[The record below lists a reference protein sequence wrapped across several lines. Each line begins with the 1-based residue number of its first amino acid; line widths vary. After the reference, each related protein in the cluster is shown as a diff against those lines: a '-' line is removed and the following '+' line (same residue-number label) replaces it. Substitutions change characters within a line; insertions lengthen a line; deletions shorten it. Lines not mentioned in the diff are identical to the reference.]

1 MPLKPS
7 RYFHVQEDQV
17 QHLLFCDNSDTED
30 ALPLDEE
37 DLEFLENDVDAIE
50 QAADG
55 VTETEAI
62 EVVIDPPSASSDPLQ
77 SQNFAECSN
86 SSSSVSSLIRDVKFS
101 WNKEKPSNSIKSGT
115 SLQSSFDYG
124 KLLLPVTS
132 ELSPYEV
139 FEKVANFDK
148 FLQDILLPQ
157 TMLYSE
163 QKGHVFHLDIDE
175 LKAFFGICIVMGY
188 HILPSLRDYWSS
200 DFDLAVPYVANVMP
214 LKRFEEIRAF

>member
-1 MPLKPS
+1 MYHSYNMPLKSS

-17 QHLLFCDNSDTED
+17 QHLLFCDNSNTED

-55 VTETEAI
+55 VIETEAI
-62 EVVIDPPSASSDPLQ
+62 EVVINPPSTSFDPLQ
-77 SQNFAECSN
+77 NQNFAECSN

-124 KLLLPVTS
+124 KLLLPVIS

-148 FLQDILLPQ
+148 FLQDI
-157 TMLYSE
+157 
-163 QKGHVFHLDIDE
+163 V
-175 LKAFFGICIVMGY
+175 
-188 HILPSLRDYWSS
+188 
-200 DFDLAVPYVANVMP
+200 
-214 LKRFEEIRAF
+214 